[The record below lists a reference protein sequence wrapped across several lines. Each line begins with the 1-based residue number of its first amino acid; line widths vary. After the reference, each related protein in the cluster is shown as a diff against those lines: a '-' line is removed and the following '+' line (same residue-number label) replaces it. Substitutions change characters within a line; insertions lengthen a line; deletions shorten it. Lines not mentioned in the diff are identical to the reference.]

1 MKDEGEGGG
10 GEEKEDE
17 KRKETVARIY
27 SADGFSHEEISVSIC
42 LLPGGESVLRSGVP
56 GAALVQ
62 GFGAGA
68 SHLSHGRVHV
78 GRPVGRD
85 HDMRVG
91 RDALVSRPRPP
102 QRHPLAHIGLP
113 ISPAR
118 AQPGARR
125 ALSQTVQTVQGQ
137 QETLPGAGQG
147 GEDTEAGLWSNV
159 RDGRRH
165 TCRRTAVDTVAWQVS
180 IDISLYTFSFF
191 IRPLSLAK
199 KKFNANFPNRI
210 DALLFRKISTDP
222 GERSDVDEKLVLAI
236 VVGAVGIG
244 WANLTRGVQ
253 AEGDL
258 RRDALALHQSLSV
271 RGLAGM
277 GGHAREHQRRVPSD
291 DTGRGI
297 EHLHLLDQDQ
307 VAQGTQA

>member
-1 MKDEGEGGG
+1 MRFVLKRDLFNADDATLSITFRVYQFLFLVKDEGE
-10 GEEKEDE
+10 E

-27 SADGFSHEEISVSIC
+27 SADGFSHEEICFDC
-42 LLPGGESVLRSGVP
+42 LPFQPGGESVLRSGVP

-62 GFGAGA
+62 GFGVGA

-78 GRPVGRD
+78 GRPMGRD

-102 QRHPLAHIGLP
+102 QRHPLAHTGLP
-113 ISPAR
+113 ISTAR

-180 IDISLYTFSFF
+180 IDHADISLFVIYF
-191 IRPLSLAK
+191 
-199 KKFNANFPNRI
+199 
-210 DALLFRKISTDP
+210 
-222 GERSDVDEKLVLAI
+222 
-236 VVGAVGIG
+236 
-244 WANLTRGVQ
+244 
-253 AEGDL
+253 
-258 RRDALALHQSLSV
+258 
-271 RGLAGM
+271 
-277 GGHAREHQRRVPSD
+277 
-291 DTGRGI
+291 
-297 EHLHLLDQDQ
+297 
-307 VAQGTQA
+307 